1 MVLEGLHLTIPS
13 SGVVAKVV
21 YAKVNGAVTQLVEC
35 QTENLVVGSSN
46 LPRSTMSSLI
56 SKFSDFEFSNLVKES
71 ESISDIATKLGYRSK
86 GGGVTKLIKDRI
98 KELNI
103 DISHFNRY
111 AKGSLAERNK
121 PLEDILVQNS
131 TYTNNTSLKKRLLEA
146 QLIEYRCYICGISEW
161 NNQPLSLQLDH
172 INGNNKDNR
181 IENLRLLCPNCHS
194 QTDTFSGRN
203 ASHN

>member
-1 MVLEGLHLTIPS
+1 
-13 SGVVAKVV
+13 
-21 YAKVNGAVTQLVEC
+21 
-35 QTENLVVGSSN
+35 
-46 LPRSTMSSLI
+46 MSSLI
-56 SKFSDFEFSNLVKES
+56 SKFSDLQFCNLVKES
-71 ESISDIATKLGYRSK
+71 ESISEIASKLGYKSK

-103 DISHFNRY
+103 DTTHFSRY
-111 AKGSLAERNK
+111 SKGNLMERNK

-131 TYTNNTSLKKRLLEA
+131 TYTNNTSLKKRLIEA
-146 QLIEYRCYICGISEW
+146 NLIKYECYICGISEW

-194 QTDTFSGRN
+194 QTDTFAGRN